1 MRSEAWFVL
10 PPAQEYYYRPH
21 HPEYRPLP
29 PFKKN
34 QGIEVEVADGAR
46 VMNLLYPEPGT
57 AVYVPIELDGQP
69 GEVVLEAVH
78 RQEGAVIH
86 WHLDEDYLAST
97 RHFHR
102 VSVNP
107 VPGEHVLVLVDGEGR
122 RLVRRFTVIGR
133 AEPGE
138 PGRQVATSAI
148 KPFTLSF

>member
-1 MRSEAWFVL
+1 
-10 PPAQEYYYRPH
+10 
-21 HPEYRPLP
+21 
-29 PFKKN
+29 
-34 QGIEVEVADGAR
+34 
-46 VMNLLYPEPGT
+46 
-57 AVYVPIELDGQP
+57 LDGQP

-86 WHLDEDYLAST
+86 WHLDEDYLTST

-133 AEPGE
+133 AEPGRS
-138 PGRQVATSAI
+138 GSAGGNI
-148 KPFTLSF
+148 RN